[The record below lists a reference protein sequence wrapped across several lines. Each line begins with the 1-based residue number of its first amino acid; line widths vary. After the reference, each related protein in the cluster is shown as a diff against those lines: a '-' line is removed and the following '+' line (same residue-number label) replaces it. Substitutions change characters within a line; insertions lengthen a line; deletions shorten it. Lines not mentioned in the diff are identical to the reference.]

1 MNKKYED
8 RQLSNIASHGN
19 YSKGRKYKDSKLQFN
34 RTEYQRDRDRILYS
48 DAFKRLKHKTQV
60 FFNTK
65 NDHVRTRLTHTLEVA
80 QLARSVARYL
90 NLNDDL
96 AEAIS
101 LAHDLGHPPF
111 GHAGEDVLHDL
122 MKNYGG
128 FNHNLHTLKIVTKI
142 EKKYL
147 NFDGLNLTYE
157 TLDGI
162 IKHNGP
168 FKSMSNIPKL
178 IKSLGKDFNFEIDK
192 YSSLEGQIANIC
204 DDIAYVSHDLEDGL
218 RSKIIKI
225 KDLINLPIIDIF
237 LQKFK
242 NNKINDDKLLIHYLT
257 NNLANYFVNDL
268 VENSTFNIIKNEIKT
283 IDDVINYGKQII
295 KMKTNTY
302 KELLSI
308 KKFLFQNMYNNK
320 EILDQ
325 YSLID
330 KKFRFLFDIY
340 TNEPK
345 KLPVKWRSSY
355 YNKRENISDEIIAV
369 DACDY
374 IASMTDNYFEM
385 KFSDLIS

>member
-1 MNKKYED
+1 MNKKYEN
-8 RQLSNIASHGN
+8 RQLSNIASHSN
-19 YSKGRKYKDSKLQFN
+19 YSKGRKYKDRELQFN

-65 NDHVRTRLTHTLEVA
+65 NDHIRTRLTHTLEVA

-111 GHAGEDVLHDL
+111 GHAGEDILHDL
-122 MKNYGG
+122 MINYGG

-168 FKSMSNIPKL
+168 FKSMYNVPRL
-178 IKSLGKDFNFEIDK
+178 IKSLEKDFNFEIYK
-192 YSSLEGQIANIC
+192 HTSLEGQIANIC

-242 NNKINDDKLLIHYLT
+242 DSKINDDKLLIYYLP
-257 NNLANYFVNDL
+257 NNLSNYFINDL
-268 VENSTFNIIKNEIKT
+268 VQNSKFNIMKNEIKT

-295 KMKTNTY
+295 EMKTYTY

-330 KKFRFLFDIY
+330 KKFRSLFDIY
-340 TNEPK
+340 TNDPK
-345 KLPVKWRSSY
+345 KLPIKWRTSD
-355 YNKRENISDEIIAV
+355 YNSRQNVSDAIIAS

-385 KFSDLIS
+385 KSSSLIS

>member
-128 FNHNLHTLKIVTKI
+128 FSHNLHTLKIVTKI

-168 FKSMSNIPKL
+168 FKSMSNVPKL
-178 IKSLGKDFNFEIDK
+178 IKSLEKDFNFEIDK

-237 LQKFK
+237 LKKFK
-242 NNKINDDKLLIHYLT
+242 NNKINNDKLLIYYLT
-257 NNLANYFVNDL
+257 NNLSNYFINDL
-268 VENSTFNIIKNEIKT
+268 VENSKFNIIKNEIKT
-283 IDDVINYGKQII
+283 IDDVINYGKPII
-295 KMKTNTY
+295 EMKNNTY
-302 KELLSI
+302 KELLLI
-308 KKFLFQNMYNNK
+308 KNFLFQNMYNNK
-320 EILDQ
+320 EILKQ

-330 KKFRFLFDIY
+330 KKFRFLFEIY
-340 TNEPK
+340 TNNPK
-345 KLPVKWRSSY
+345 MLPVKWQTSNY
-355 YNKRENISDEIIAV
+355 KTNKNVTDTIIATDV
-369 DACDY
+369 CDY

-385 KFSDLIS
+385 KSNDLRS

>member
-168 FKSMSNIPKL
+168 FKSISNVPKL
-178 IKSLGKDFNFEIDK
+178 IKSLEKDFNFEIDK

-242 NNKINDDKLLIHYLT
+242 NNKINNDKLLIYYLT
-257 NNLANYFVNDL
+257 NNLSNYFINDL
-268 VENSTFNIIKNEIKT
+268 VENSKFNIIKNEIKT
-283 IDDVINYGKQII
+283 IDDVINYGKPII
-295 KMKTNTY
+295 EMKSNTY
-302 KELLSI
+302 KELLLI
-308 KKFLFQNMYNNK
+308 KNFLFQNMYNNK
-320 EILDQ
+320 EILKQ

-330 KKFRFLFDIY
+330 KKFRFLFEMY
-340 TNEPK
+340 TNNPK
-345 KLPVKWRSSY
+345 MLPVKWQT
-355 YNKRENISDEIIAV
+355 SD
-369 DACDY
+369 Y
-374 IASMTDNYFEM
+374 KTKKM
-385 KFSDLIS
+385 

>member
-168 FKSMSNIPKL
+168 FKSMSNVPKL
-178 IKSLGKDFNFEIDK
+178 IKSLEKDFNFEIDK

-242 NNKINDDKLLIHYLT
+242 NNKINDDKLLIYYLT
-257 NNLANYFVNDL
+257 NNLSNYFINDL
-268 VENSTFNIIKNEIKT
+268 VENSKFNIIKNEIKT

-295 KMKTNTY
+295 EMKTNTY

-330 KKFRFLFDIY
+330 KKFRSLFEIY
-340 TNEPK
+340 TNNPK
-345 KLPVKWRSSY
+345 KLPVRWQT
-355 YNKRENISDEIIAV
+355 SDYKTTKNVTDAIIATDV
-369 DACDY
+369 CDY

-385 KFSDLIS
+385 KSNDLIS

>member
-111 GHAGEDVLHDL
+111 GHAGEDILHDL

-168 FKSMSNIPKL
+168 FKSMNDVPTVSYTHLTLPTI
-178 IKSLGKDFNFEIDK
+178 
-192 YSSLEGQIANIC
+192 YS
-204 DDIAYVSHDLEDGL
+204 V
-218 RSKIIKI
+218 
-225 KDLINLPIIDIF
+225 
-237 LQKFK
+237 
-242 NNKINDDKLLIHYLT
+242 
-257 NNLANYFVNDL
+257 
-268 VENSTFNIIKNEIKT
+268 
-283 IDDVINYGKQII
+283 
-295 KMKTNTY
+295 
-302 KELLSI
+302 
-308 KKFLFQNMYNNK
+308 
-320 EILDQ
+320 
-325 YSLID
+325 
-330 KKFRFLFDIY
+330 
-340 TNEPK
+340 
-345 KLPVKWRSSY
+345 
-355 YNKRENISDEIIAV
+355 
-369 DACDY
+369 
-374 IASMTDNYFEM
+374 
-385 KFSDLIS
+385 

>member
-1 MNKKYED
+1 MNKKYEN
-8 RQLSNIASHGN
+8 RQLSNIASHSN

-122 MKNYGG
+122 MKHYGG

-147 NFDGLNLTYE
+147 NFHGLNLTYE

-168 FKSMSNIPKL
+168 YKSNRNVPGL
-178 IKSLGKDFNFEIDK
+178 IKSLKEDFNFEIDQ

-225 KDLINLPIIDIF
+225 KDLTNLPIIDIF

-242 NNKINDDKLLIHYLT
+242 NNKINDDKLLIYYLT
-257 NNLANYFVNDL
+257 NNLSNYFINDL
-268 VENSTFNIIKNEIKT
+268 VENSKFNIIKNEIKT
-283 IDDVINYGKQII
+283 FDDVINYGKQII
-295 KMKTNTY
+295 EMKTNTY

-308 KKFLFQNMYNNK
+308 KNFLFQNMYNNK

-325 YSLID
+325 HLLID
-330 KKFRFLFDIY
+330 KKFRSLFDVY
-340 TNEPK
+340 TNYPE
-345 KLPVKWRSSY
+345 KLPAKWQTPN
-355 YNKRENISDEIIAV
+355 YNIKQNVTDAIIATDV
-369 DACDY
+369 CDY

-385 KFSDLIS
+385 KSSDLIS